1 MGAFA
6 VTAGLG
12 CDEWC
17 RQLEEAGDDYK
28 SIMVKAVADRLV
40 EAFAEYLHEKVRKE
54 YWGYTENESFTCEE
68 LIHERY
74 QGIRPAPGYP
84 SQPDH
89 TEKLTLWRLLDV
101 ENAIG
106 MQLTDSLAMW
116 PAASV
121 SGLYLANPNC
131 KYFSVGEVQE
141 DQIADY
147 AQRKGMTVDEVKQ
160 WT

>member
-1 MGAFA
+1 LPNEGPSLALSDFISPNGDYMGAFA

-17 RQLEEAGDDYK
+17 KALEDEGDDYK
-28 SIMVKAVADRLV
+28 SIMIKAVADRLV
-40 EAFAEYLHEKVRKE
+40 EAFAEYLHEKIRKE
-54 YWGYTENESFTCEE
+54 YWGYAEDEALSTEQ

-89 TEKLTLWRLLDV
+89 TEKVTLWRLLGV
-101 ENAIG
+101 EEATG

-121 SGLYLANPNC
+121 SGMYLANSNC
-131 KYFSVGEVQE
+131 KYFSIGE
-141 DQIADY
+141 I
-147 AQRKGMTVDEVKQ
+147 
-160 WT
+160 